1 MLLQTP
7 IPADLPPGRK
17 WLTCCVPGC
26 TERMILTDDATR
38 FLCGPH
44 VNSHYAHF
52 RAGRADQ
59 EPLDLGPDITSED
72 PHQSALPTPQSAI
85 A

>member
-17 WLTCCVPGC
+17 WLTCCVPDC
-26 TERMILTDDATR
+26 TERMILADYNSR
-38 FLCGPH
+38 FICH
-44 VNSHYAHF
+44 RHYATHSF
-52 RAGRADQ
+52 PRDEQ